1 MAKDFF
7 FLAKVLAKGH
17 AHMSKF
23 ALYIF
28 VLSVYY
34 VFMFHVVKTIGGFFA
49 KVLLKP
55 WRKMAF
61 PRKLGGLNCG
71 LVVSE
76 LADEG
81 EQGPTS

>member
-1 MAKDFF
+1 MYFLFGVYVSFCKNYWAIFSRKFGES
-7 FLAKVLAKGH
+7 LAKA
-17 AHMSKF
+17 
-23 ALYIF
+23 
-28 VLSVYY
+28 
-34 VFMFHVVKTIGGFFA
+34 
-49 KVLLKP
+49 

-61 PRKLGGLNCG
+61 PWKLGGLNCG